1 MTPAKKASTPLKLD
15 AAEQRSER
23 ESRLQTQAR
32 ALGDPTRHAIY
43 RAVADAPGPMD
54 VATLTARFGLNH
66 NAIRQ
71 HLAKLL
77 SAGLVIEE
85 VGARTGPGRPRLEYR
100 PALGA
105 DRDWGVPSPYERLA
119 LMLVEMLHG
128 GRSAREVGVDIGR
141 EMATELPETVD
152 PVDRLEISAARQG
165 FEPRRVERRSSVDLI
180 LERCPFETAAGTA
193 PDIVCELHL
202 GLAEGISDA
211 TEGAIAVTELVARDP
226 RRAGCRLKLER
237 TESVTS
243 PAELR
248 GRTNR
253 RETAKK

>member
-1 MTPAKKASTPLKLD
+1 MTPTKKAKTALKRD
-15 AAEQRSER
+15 GVEERAAR
-23 ESRLQTQAR
+23 ENRLQIQAR

-54 VATLTARFGLNH
+54 VATLTADFGLNH

-85 VGARTGPGRPRLEYR
+85 VGARSGPGRPRLEYR

-119 LMLVEMLHG
+119 LMLVEMLNS
-128 GRSAREVGVDIGR
+128 GRSAREVGIDIGR
-141 EMATELPETVD
+141 EMATELPESVD
-152 PVDRLEISAARQG
+152 PVDRLEINAARQG
-165 FEPRRVERRSSVDLI
+165 FEPRRVERRSSVDLV
-180 LERCPFETAAGTA
+180 LERCPFETAAGAA
-193 PDIVCELHL
+193 PEIVCQLHL
-202 GLAEGISDA
+202 GLAEGISEA

-237 TESVTS
+237 SESVAGR
-243 PAELR
+243 AELR

-253 RETAKK
+253 R